1 MNRLKTF
8 KWALIG
14 AWVLGMLLLFGG
26 GMLIRSSAANDH
38 KHAPPPSPS
47 PQQQVNPADLV
58 GSESCKN
65 CHEDQFNNFAHT
77 PHAKLANE
85 KSWQGKVVGCESC
98 HGPGK
103 AHVDVINAAIDAGT
117 DPTTIKKDDLKI
129 RILKTMSPKQVSD
142 TCLACHSGREEHN
155 NYRRGE
161 HWRNDVGCTD
171 CHSAHDPDPAPP
183 KAQSQ
188 NLLSENT
195 RQTPDSSTLHM
206 LKGNETQMCLRCHAE
221 QKAQFNMPFHHKV
234 QEGLV
239 KCSDCHNPHGGFELK
254 QTRLANFSA
263 SDAACVK
270 CHNDKSGPFTDEHG
284 PVSVEGCSSCHTP
297 HGSNNPKLLKRASV
311 FQLCIECHTNAHAIA
326 GGDDAGA
333 SNTPSFH
340 NLSTTR
346 FQNCTTCHVMI
357 HGSNSHPFFFR

>member
-1 MNRLKTF
+1 MARLNKQSGQ
-8 KWALIG
+8 LRPG
-14 AWVLGMLLLFGG
+14 AIVVTPRPARLLLRRN
-26 GMLIRSSAANDH
+26 L
-38 KHAPPPSPS
+38 PT
-47 PQQQVNPADLV
+47 
-58 GSESCKN
+58 
-65 CHEDQFNNFAHT
+65 QFNNFAHT

-171 CHSAHDPDPAPP
+171 CHSAHDPDPSPP

-195 RQTPDSSTLHM
+195 RQ
-206 LKGNETQMCLRCHAE
+206 
-221 QKAQFNMPFHHKV
+221 
-234 QEGLV
+234 
-239 KCSDCHNPHGGFELK
+239 
-254 QTRLANFSA
+254 
-263 SDAACVK
+263 
-270 CHNDKSGPFTDEHG
+270 
-284 PVSVEGCSSCHTP
+284 
-297 HGSNNPKLLKRASV
+297 
-311 FQLCIECHTNAHAIA
+311 
-326 GGDDAGA
+326 
-333 SNTPSFH
+333 
-340 NLSTTR
+340 
-346 FQNCTTCHVMI
+346 
-357 HGSNSHPFFFR
+357 